1 MPSLNELPGNLNR
14 KKLAKALKRLGFSI
28 STKGGKGSHIKL
40 TYTNQKTITIPS
52 SDLNKNVLCYLLKEI
67 EEITEITW
75 DEIKKEL

>member
-14 KKLAKALKRLGFSI
+14 KKLAKALQRLGFSI

-40 TYTNQKTITIPS
+40 IYTNQKTITIPS
-52 SDLNKNVLCYLLKEI
+52 SDLCKNVLYYILKEI

-75 DEIKKEL
+75 DDIKKEL